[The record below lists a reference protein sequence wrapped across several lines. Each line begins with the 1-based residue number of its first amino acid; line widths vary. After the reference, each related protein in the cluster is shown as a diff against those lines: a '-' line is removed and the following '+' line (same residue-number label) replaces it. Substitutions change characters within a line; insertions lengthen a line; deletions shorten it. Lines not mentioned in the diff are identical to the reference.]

1 MQVLYRR
8 CVLYCTRSCV
18 PSGMARRKS
27 GVLRGHVGP
36 ISRNVGADTPTRA
49 SHRTTAHTLDM
60 ASEMQKG
67 TFAVKVGLAQVL
79 IARRSRRVACGRGV
93 SDAAARRAE
102 KSRGLGCR
110 VQLAIAFSSRDAS
123 GSLRGP
129 ARRVRSRVS
138 PRPRSNSPW
147 RRERESV
154 ARSRARTSRERPRA
168 EIRRRRADA
177 LFPSRDVI
185 VD

>member
-102 KSRGLGCR
+102 KSRGRGVPRTACNR
-110 VQLAIAFSSRDAS
+110 VFL
-123 GSLRGP
+123 P
-129 ARRVRSRVS
+129 RRVGIS
-138 PRPRSNSPW
+138 P
-147 RRERESV
+147 
-154 ARSRARTSRERPRA
+154 RSRASRPPSRLAAAALELAVASGTRIRRA
-168 EIRRRRADA
+168 VARAHVARAPARGDPSASRRRA
-177 LFPSRDVI
+177 FSES
-185 VD
+185 